1 MGQPLCPDCYDY
13 AGHVLFNWHAPELWR
28 RFTIALR
35 RAVTRH
41 LRNTGADVELVRMSF
56 VKVAEYQRRAIIHYH
71 TLIRLDPSDHDGN
84 SPTEEPEP
92 MAIELAE
99 LVRAAAHQV
108 RVRIET
114 PATSTTLASEVRMLR
129 FGDQIDTQALTPAHG
144 AASEPTPGLARRVAA
159 HLAKYTTKSV
169 AEFGIAARRIS
180 AQVIDEMDIPGPY
193 PPHLSTLASLA
204 AMPGRKAMLA
214 WLHTLGYRG
223 HITTKSRLYSITLT
237 ALRAARHH
245 RRQRHADQP
254 KHTGCQP
261 DTQDEQEQP
270 NAATERI

>member
-1 MGQPLCPDCYDY
+1 VHAGACGGHHDIPTTVVDRPQVFATLTAPSFGPVHSSGSRPGLPGSACRPADGDKTHCPHGNPLWCDAIHRQDDTSVGQPLCPDCYDY

-41 LRNTGADVELVRMSF
+41 LRNTGANVELARVSF
-56 VKVAEYQRRAIIHYH
+56 VNAAEYQRRAIIHYH

-92 MAIELAE
+92 MAIELAG

-129 FGDQIDTQALTPAHG
+129 FGDQSTPK
-144 AASEPTPGLARRVAA
+144 P
-159 HLAKYTTKSV
+159 
-169 AEFGIAARRIS
+169 
-180 AQVIDEMDIPGPY
+180 
-193 PPHLSTLASLA
+193 
-204 AMPGRKAMLA
+204 
-214 WLHTLGYRG
+214 
-223 HITTKSRLYSITLT
+223 
-237 ALRAARHH
+237 
-245 RRQRHADQP
+245 
-254 KHTGCQP
+254 
-261 DTQDEQEQP
+261 
-270 NAATERI
+270 